1 MSGPRSGGSFEHT
14 LIDNRAGFVSVM
26 FEGRG
31 ARALFAKEGGGHR
44 WQRVP
49 PTERRGRVH
58 TSTITVAVLEPPR
71 EDRVELAAGDLEI
84 KKSLGTGPGGQH
96 RNKTESCVTVKHLPT
111 GIAVRVDMRSQHQSL
126 AMAMRILAAKLNDET
141 VDRARRERDR
151 DRRAQV
157 GSGMRGDKIR
167 TYRSQDD
174 RITDHRT
181 ERVFSLSKWS
191 RGDWSELPL

>member
-1 MSGPRSGGSFEHT
+1 MSGPRPGGSFDHT
-14 LIDNRAGFVSVM
+14 LVDCRPGFVSVM

-31 ARALFAKEGGGHR
+31 ARALFADEGGGHR

-49 PTERRGRVH
+49 PNERRGRVH
-58 TSTITVAVLEPPR
+58 TSTITVAVLSPPR
-71 EDRVELAAGDLEI
+71 EDRVEIAREDLEI

-96 RNKTESCVTVKHLPT
+96 RNKTESCVTLKHLPT
-111 GIAVRVDMRSQHQSL
+111 GIVVRVDMRSQHQSL
-126 AMAMRILAAKLNDET
+126 AMAMRILAAKLKEQSEEG
-141 VDRARRERDR
+141 ARLDRDR

-174 RITDHRT
+174 RVTDHRT
-181 ERVFSLSKWS
+181 ERVSSLSSWM
-191 RGDWSELPL
+191 RGNW